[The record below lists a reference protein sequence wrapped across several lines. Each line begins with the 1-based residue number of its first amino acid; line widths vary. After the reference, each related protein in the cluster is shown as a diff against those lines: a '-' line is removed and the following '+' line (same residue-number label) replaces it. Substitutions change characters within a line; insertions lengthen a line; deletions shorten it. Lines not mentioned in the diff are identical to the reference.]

1 MEPIF
6 RRSDAIL
13 NFKSESLQELVRIE
27 RADRV
32 YMEEGRLPHSSLAA
46 SQLDLWGGQ
55 FRLSQ
60 TSNPVDRAKKSLLH
74 RLIYQYR
81 GVLIAQRLRRDI
93 KTIEFRHKE
102 RSA

>member
-46 SQLDLWGGQ
+46 SQLDLWGG
-55 FRLSQ
+55 FSFGLVKPLTPLTEPRNHYCTGSY
-60 TSNPVDRAKKSLLH
+60 TS
-74 RLIYQYR
+74 
-81 GVLIAQRLRRDI
+81 IAA
-93 KTIEFRHKE
+93 
-102 RSA
+102 S